1 MMIQLKWYTFSQ
13 LSSMQLYKLL
23 MLRSEVF
30 VVEQQCP
37 YLDPDG
43 QDPLALHLLVEKNNT
58 VTAYLRLFLPTD
70 QEKEIFF
77 GRIVISKIERKNGY
91 GKELMQELLRYCN
104 THYPDVNIKC
114 YAQAYL
120 QKFYETFGFEAIGEL
135 FEEDGIPHVLMQK
148 IHDIN

>member
-1 MMIQLKWYTFSQ
+1 MMIQFKWYTFSQ
-13 LSSMQLYKLL
+13 LSSMQLYQLL

-43 QDPLALHLLVEKNNT
+43 QDPLALHLLGEKDNT
-58 VTAYLRLFLPTD
+58 VAAYMRLFLPTN

-148 IHDIN
+148 MHDIN